1 MSEFEKLNA
10 GVKVQVA
17 ARRKEAVKIIIITLF
32 LVVVALAV
40 FIGLKAIGFIS
51 FEFMVILMLIAVC
64 VGAFKTGYIWH
75 DIKF

>member
-17 ARRKEAVKIIIITLF
+17 ARRKAAVKRIIITLF
-32 LVVVALAV
+32 WVVVALAV

-51 FEFMVILMLIAVC
+51 FEFMVILMLSAVC